1 MPGEPFQGGLGWLG
15 RLQKLKSLNKNYNY
29 GCLGDPLVYSFL
41 NSWGLIFQH
50 SSFCNGVIWALRFKK
65 MCHIN
70 TWIWK
75 YIIQRL
81 FYYYTNACIII
92 IINLIIIT
100 IVFLAH
106 GEVYDL
112 PVPSKHFDLN
122 LWPYQ
127 HLDVAFGDMC
137 RSVFRRYII
146 QRFSYWY

>member
-1 MPGEPFQGGLGWLG
+1 MVSSEHFDSKNVPYQHLDLEVYH
-15 RLQKLKSLNKNYNY
+15 LKV
-29 GCLGDPLVYSFL
+29 VY
-41 NSWGLIFQH
+41 
-50 SSFCNGVIWALRFKK
+50 
-65 MCHIN
+65 
-70 TWIWK
+70 
-75 YIIQRL
+75 
-81 FYYYTNACIII
+81 YYYTNACILIINII
-92 IINLIIIT
+92 IIA

-146 QRFSYWY
+146 QRFSY